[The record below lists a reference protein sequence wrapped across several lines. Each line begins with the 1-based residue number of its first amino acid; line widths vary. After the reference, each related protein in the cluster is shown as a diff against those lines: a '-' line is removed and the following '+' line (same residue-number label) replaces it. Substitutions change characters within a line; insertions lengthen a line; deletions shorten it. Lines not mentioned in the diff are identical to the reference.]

1 MDKIR
6 EWCLNKLKLFTGQIS
21 ILTVWHQQRWK
32 NFQAR
37 AWRRNGSVWSIFFW
51 WRSHS
56 IWHCW
61 YQWRWWNWYWWVEKL
76 SFGMMMGLM
85 IWWFSG
91 EFVQLM
97 FPNAAEIVSQLKRNF
112 QSVDDV
118 ERIFKTWDLNGDNA
132 ISFTELQVNI
142 HQSVHL
148 YKTEQLTSS

>member
-1 MDKIR
+1 
-6 EWCLNKLKLFTGQIS
+6 
-21 ILTVWHQQRWK
+21 
-32 NFQAR
+32 
-37 AWRRNGSVWSIFFW
+37 
-51 WRSHS
+51 
-56 IWHCW
+56 
-61 YQWRWWNWYWWVEKL
+61 
-76 SFGMMMGLM
+76 MGLM

-142 HQSVHL
+142 HKSVHL
-148 YKTEQLTSS
+148 